1 MLHVPSTSDLLVWK
15 DRNGLLHSFSVGVV
29 WNSIRTREVEV
40 EWAKVVWFTHCIHR
54 HAFFLWLVIKQKL
67 KTQDVLRQWDVSA
80 TSNLNMFR
88 CLSSKSRSVKGVLP
102 KLVLAALV
110 YFIWQERNF
119 RLFQKKKWSK
129 EQTGDAFESC
139 TLFPFPKVFPIGFYL
154 EMFFKETISF
164 GILLSHFVAA
174 SLVWSFCIN
183 AWSLLDVMPWCGLYA
198 STVLDY
204 G

>member
-102 KLVLAALV
+102 KLVLATLV

-119 RLFQKKKWSK
+119 WLFQKKKWSK
-129 EQTGDAFESC
+129 EQVCEVILS
-139 TLFPFPKVFPIGFYL
+139 
-154 EMFFKETISF
+154 TIRLK
-164 GILLSHFVAA
+164 LLSFHYKKFKNVEVLFETWKLPKL
-174 SLVWSFCIN
+174 LVRDEDKS
-183 AWSLLDVMPWCGLYA
+183 
-198 STVLDY
+198 
-204 G
+204 